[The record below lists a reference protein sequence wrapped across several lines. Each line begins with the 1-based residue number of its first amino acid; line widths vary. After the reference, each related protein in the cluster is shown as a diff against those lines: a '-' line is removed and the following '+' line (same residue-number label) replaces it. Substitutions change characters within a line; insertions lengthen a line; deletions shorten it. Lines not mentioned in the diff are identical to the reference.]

1 MTPTYEVVPG
11 DRVGPFQLGDN
22 LWHVLE
28 IIRTHKT
35 EYPKVEVSWDE
46 DAPHKSAVTI
56 HLPHLILYFP
66 PSPLYQ
72 TLTLISVP
80 SLRSPVSSSSPS
92 STSSSSTSSNMTLT
106 YETQVLYAPNQ
117 SLTRAKVGRL
127 MGPTF
132 VSSAGDRLDF
142 PGITFDLISGI
153 TGSGGLGPRED
164 FVERITVTQKPDEEL
179 LPKLTSCVLQPNL
192 GITLALDAEQV
203 IEIIIGQTTS
213 QDLSLDLGPPLRKFW
228 KEDNRLEKMW
238 GGHSEPGGCFWNYFQ
253 YGLDFLISPQG
264 VVSKILCHS
273 NIPGTPLFQR
283 YARAP
288 WILPT
293 ESGSLDLDLTSP
305 ISAFKTHF
313 YPKSSS
319 STSTSTSTSAAVSSD
334 GPKSKAVEQ
343 YMEEIRLTVTSP
355 APGQDGSV
363 GASIGTENAKSVLNG
378 NGGGNGEGKS
388 GWKKKNGKKRNGS
401 PGTGTGNGSGA
412 ASGTNTGTATPNE
425 LQSKPDGADD
435 KGEKAN
441 YQSTDTKT
449 KATSGA
455 GDGSERV
462 SGGKEDTQD
471 AMMLDRL
478 VEGGLDGV
486 QGLGPSRLIGF
497 QGLIIEEDEKSGGIC
512 SVLVYKDVNVN
523 VDVDG
528 GEAGR

>member
-56 HLPHLILYFP
+56 HLPHLVLYFP

-72 TLTLISVP
+72 TLTLISIP
-80 SLRSPVSSSSPS
+80 SLRSHVSSSSS
-92 STSSSSTSSNMTLT
+92 SSGPPTSSSNITLT

-132 VSSAGDRLDF
+132 VSSAGDKLDF
-142 PGITFDLISGI
+142 PGITFDLIPGI

-164 FVERITVTQKPDEEL
+164 FVEKITIGQKPDEEL

-192 GITLALDAEQV
+192 GVTLALDAEQV
-203 IEIIIGQTTS
+203 IEVVIGQTTA

-228 KEDNRLEKMW
+228 KEDDRLEKMW

-253 YGLDFLISPQG
+253 YGMDFLISPQG

-293 ESGSLDLDLTSP
+293 QSGSLDLDLTSP
-305 ISAFKTHF
+305 ISAFKAHF
-313 YPKSSS
+313 SPSGSS
-319 STSTSTSTSAAVSSD
+319 STSA
-334 GPKSKAVEQ
+334 GPMSKNVEQ
-343 YMEEIRLTVTSP
+343 CIEEIRLTVTS
-355 APGQDGSV
+355 APQTS
-363 GASIGTENAKSVLNG
+363 G
-378 NGGGNGEGKS
+378 NSGGGEEGKS
-388 GWKKKNGKKRNGS
+388 VVDGDGKGGKKKNGKKRNGS
-401 PGTGTGNGSGA
+401 PGSGV
-412 ASGTNTGTATPNE
+412 ASGTGTGTATPNE
-425 LQSKPDGADD
+425 AKSDASE
-435 KGEKAN
+435 EK
-441 YQSTDTKT
+441 SD
-449 KATSGA
+449 KATKVDVKSASRSTGPGITA
-455 GDGSERV
+455 NGDG
-462 SGGKEDTQD
+462 GQD

-486 QGLGPSRLIGF
+486 HGLGPSRLIGF
-497 QGLIIEEDEKSGGIC
+497 EGLIIEEDEKSGGIC
-512 SVLVYKDVNVN
+512 SVLVYKDV
-523 VDVDG
+523 DADKYADRT
-528 GEAGR
+528 E